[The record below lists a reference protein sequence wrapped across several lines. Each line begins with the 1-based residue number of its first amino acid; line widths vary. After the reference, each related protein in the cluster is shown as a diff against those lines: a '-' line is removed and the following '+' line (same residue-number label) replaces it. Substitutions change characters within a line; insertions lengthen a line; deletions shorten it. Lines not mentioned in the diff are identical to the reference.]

1 MSQSSRP
8 IVGINMDLH
17 YPQKNKQGQ
26 LRLASGYC
34 DRILEAG
41 GFPIVMPAFTKDA
54 DLDAF
59 LSMVDGMVMTGGADM
74 DPRRNSQPMH
84 PSVRMIPERRED
96 SDRLLVRKL
105 IETKKPLLGIGLGM
119 QQINV
124 ALGGS
129 LFLHLPEELPKA
141 LPHFDASDDFHRHLA
156 LIKADTYLME
166 IYGGEEMRINSNHHQ
181 AVKNLGNGLRVCAV
195 APDGVIEAI
204 EYMDPSWF
212 CIGVQWHPQS
222 DNATALDTQLFE
234 CFVQACAGGYVER
247 EVELAA

>member
-1 MSQSSRP
+1 MSQSNRP
-8 IVGINMDLH
+8 IIGINMDLH

-41 GFPIVMPAFTKDA
+41 ALPIVMPAFTKDA

-59 LSMVDGMVMTGGADM
+59 LAMVDGMVMTGGADM

-105 IETKKPLLGIGLGM
+105 IEMKKPLLGIGLGM

-124 ALGGS
+124 ALGGN
-129 LFLHLPEELPKA
+129 LFLHLPESCPKLCLILILRMIFIVILP
-141 LPHFDASDDFHRHLA
+141 
-156 LIKADTYLME
+156 
-166 IYGGEEMRINSNHHQ
+166 
-181 AVKNLGNGLRVCAV
+181 
-195 APDGVIEAI
+195 
-204 EYMDPSWF
+204 
-212 CIGVQWHPQS
+212 
-222 DNATALDTQLFE
+222 
-234 CFVQACAGGYVER
+234 
-247 EVELAA
+247 